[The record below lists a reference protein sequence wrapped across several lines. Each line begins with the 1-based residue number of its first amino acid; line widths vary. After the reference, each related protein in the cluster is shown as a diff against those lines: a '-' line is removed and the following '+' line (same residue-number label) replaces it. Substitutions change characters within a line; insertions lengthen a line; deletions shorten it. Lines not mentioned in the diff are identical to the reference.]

1 MRIPHVLGNTGRV
14 LCGWSEDSEVA
25 IARQET
31 REKAFTRM
39 VAMRTY
45 WAGTV

>member
-1 MRIPHVLGNTGRV
+1 MCLGAGRL
-14 LCGWSEDSEVA
+14 LCGWGEDSEVA

-31 REKAFTRM
+31 RDEKAFTRM
-39 VAMRTY
+39 VTVRTS